1 MVKFF
6 VTICLMLLLG
16 ITPAM
21 AMPEIMTTEQI
32 KPGMQGYAETMVQGN
47 QKVRFNVEIMG
58 VVNNGGG
65 SYKQILAR
73 AYGDLIDDTNGVI
86 HGMSGSP
93 VYVDGKLIGAV
104 ARSVGQDV
112 LPYKF
117 YITPV
122 EEMMKIWQ
130 MPDPLS
136 TINKSGVKPVGILTL
151 EEYEKQRETYDEDV
165 DKEVEKYKS
174 KILST
179 PEGETREKGKAQKRL
194 EEILSDFEVKDG
206 EAEKL
211 QDDLAQN
218 TDTENPDEPATED
231 EAVKDD
237 AEEAAETADDG
248 SEKETAQAE
257 VIVEE
262 NEPEPESDTEVSETE
277 AAVKGDEADKED
289 KDKEEKDKAASA
301 ETDTANS
308 EKIIAAL
315 QNAGMKEKANEDI
328 SISKFILDSIAKQRE
343 MNKNSYSAPADVYVS
358 GFTGSS
364 FNFLKEAMAGD
375 NMVPYQGSVFVG
387 DGVGTS
393 GSDIKTDA
401 VLHEGDAVGVVM
413 AYGDFFAGGTGTVTA
428 VNGDKILAFGHP
440 MTYKG
445 NVNYFLTEADVI
457 GTAGGILNGVKVS
470 SFGKIIGR
478 VNQDRFS
485 GVSGILHQYPASVP
499 IRVFVKD
506 KNLGREEEYA
516 AKIAYDEDIIPALAA
531 SIVYASMERTAD
543 RSGYGTA
550 NVKFA
555 IKTDEVPEGV
565 FEREN
570 MFYDAKDVG
579 QFVVGELTQAVYF
592 LCTNMDKPSNIFD
605 IRVDVDYTSNRNTAS
620 IVSAIPDKEKVKPGE
635 TVVFK
640 VMIKPYRKEAETV
653 EIPYVVPK
661 TQKEGT
667 MAFEVKGGGFVQ
679 LAEVLQSGLV
689 INPQEAGQMST
700 ADRLN
705 DLKNLNKNNEIVI
718 TPTVDIQSE
727 QDQSKAIA
735 DAVKLSEEL
744 SKMSKKEREELNK
757 NRETKVATKYVIDNF
772 VQTSIEVE
780 KD

>member
-1 MVKFF
+1 
-6 VTICLMLLLG
+6 MLLLG

-136 TINKSGVKPVGILTL
+136 TINKSGVKPVGVLTL

-218 TDTENPDEPATED
+218 TDTENPDETATEN

-237 AEEAAETADDG
+237 AEEAAETADNG

-277 AAVKGDEADKED
+277 VAVKGDEADKED

-457 GTAGGILNGVKVS
+457 GTAGGIFKRRE
-470 SFGKIIGR
+470 GKLVRQDYRQSKSGPFFRRIGY
-478 VNQDRFS
+478 FAP
-485 GVSGILHQYPASVP
+485 VSGFRAYPR
-499 IRVFVKD
+499 IR
-506 KNLGREEEYA
+506 
-516 AKIAYDEDIIPALAA
+516 
-531 SIVYASMERTAD
+531 
-543 RSGYGTA
+543 
-550 NVKFA
+550 
-555 IKTDEVPEGV
+555 EG
-565 FEREN
+565 
-570 MFYDAKDVG
+570 
-579 QFVVGELTQAVYF
+579 
-592 LCTNMDKPSNIFD
+592 
-605 IRVDVDYTSNRNTAS
+605 
-620 IVSAIPDKEKVKPGE
+620 
-635 TVVFK
+635 
-640 VMIKPYRKEAETV
+640 
-653 EIPYVVPK
+653 
-661 TQKEGT
+661 
-667 MAFEVKGGGFVQ
+667 
-679 LAEVLQSGLV
+679 
-689 INPQEAGQMST
+689 
-700 ADRLN
+700 
-705 DLKNLNKNNEIVI
+705 
-718 TPTVDIQSE
+718 
-727 QDQSKAIA
+727 
-735 DAVKLSEEL
+735 
-744 SKMSKKEREELNK
+744 
-757 NRETKVATKYVIDNF
+757 
-772 VQTSIEVE
+772 
-780 KD
+780 

>member
-136 TINKSGVKPVGILTL
+136 TINKSDVKPVGILTL

-237 AEEAAETADDG
+237 AEEADETADDG

-289 KDKEEKDKAASA
+289 KDKEEKDKAASP

-506 KNLGREEEYA
+506 KNLGREQEYA

>member
-136 TINKSGVKPVGILTL
+136 TINKSGVKPVGVLTL

-237 AEEAAETADDG
+237 AEEADETADDG

-506 KNLGREEEYA
+506 KNLGREQEYA

>member
-1 MVKFF
+1 
-6 VTICLMLLLG
+6 
-16 ITPAM
+16 M

-32 KPGMQGYAETMVQGN
+32 RPGMQGYAETMVQGN

-136 TINKSGVKPVGILTL
+136 TINKSGVKPVKVLTL
-151 EEYEKQRETYDEDV
+151 DEYEKQQETYDEDV

-194 EEILSDFEVKDG
+194 EEILGEFEVKDG

-211 QDDLAQN
+211 QQEVDKATNSDN
-218 TDTENPDEPATED
+218 EN
-231 EAVKDD
+231 
-237 AEEAAETADDG
+237 
-248 SEKETAQAE
+248 ETAQAE
-257 VIVEE
+257 VVVEE
-262 NEPEPESDTEVSETE
+262 NETEKEQKTEASETE
-277 AAVKGDEADKED
+277 TAVKDDKQNDETADAKTN
-289 KDKEEKDKAASA
+289 AN
-301 ETDTANS
+301 NS
-308 EKIIAAL
+308 EKIVAAFK
-315 QNAGMKEKANEDI
+315 NAGLKEKADEDI
-328 SISKFILDSIAKQRE
+328 SISKFILDSIAKQHE
-343 MNKNSYSAPADVYVS
+343 MDKNSYGMPADVYVS
-358 GFTGSS
+358 GFTGNS
-364 FNFLKEAMAGD
+364 FNFLKESMAGN

-387 DGVGTS
+387 DAVGGT
-393 GSDIKTDA
+393 GSDINPDA
-401 VLHEGDAVGVVM
+401 VLKEGDAVGVVM

-428 VNGDKILAFGHP
+428 VNGDRILAFGHP

-445 NVNYFLTEADVI
+445 NVNYFMTEADVI

-506 KNLGREEEYA
+506 KNLGREQEYA
-516 AKIAYDEDIIPALAA
+516 AKIAYDEDIIPALSA

-550 NVKFA
+550 NVKFT
-555 IKTDEVPEGV
+555 IKTDEMPDGV

-605 IRVDVDYTSNRNTAS
+605 IKVDVDYTSNRNTAS

-640 VMIKPYRKEAETV
+640 VMIKPYRKEVETI

-744 SKMSKKEREELNK
+744 SKMSKKERDELNK

>member
-122 EEMMKIWQ
+122 EEMRKIWQ

-136 TINKSGVKPVGILTL
+136 TINKSGVKPVGVLTL

-218 TDTENPDEPATED
+218 TDTENTDEPATED

-248 SEKETAQAE
+248 NEKETAQAE

>member
-136 TINKSGVKPVGILTL
+136 TINKSGVKPVGVLTL

-218 TDTENPDEPATED
+218 TDTENPDETATED

-550 NVKFA
+550 NVNFS

>member
-1 MVKFF
+1 
-6 VTICLMLLLG
+6 MLLLG

-136 TINKSGVKPVGILTL
+136 TINKSGVKPVGVLTL

-179 PEGETREKGKAQKRL
+179 PEGETREKGKAQKCL

-218 TDTENPDEPATED
+218 TDTENPDETATED

-506 KNLGREEEYA
+506 KNLGREQEYA

>member
-277 AAVKGDEADKED
+277 ATVKGDEADKED

-727 QDQSKAIA
+727 QDQSEAIA

>member
-136 TINKSGVKPVGILTL
+136 TINKSGVKPVGVLTL

-218 TDTENPDEPATED
+218 TDTENPDETATEN

-237 AEEAAETADDG
+237 AEEAAETADNG

-301 ETDTANS
+301 ETDIANS

-550 NVKFA
+550 NVNFS

>member
-506 KNLGREEEYA
+506 KNLGREQEYA

-744 SKMSKKEREELNK
+744 SKMSKKERE
-757 NRETKVATKYVIDNF
+757 
-772 VQTSIEVE
+772 
-780 KD
+780 

>member
-136 TINKSGVKPVGILTL
+136 TINKSGVKPVGVLTL

-237 AEEAAETADDG
+237 AEEAVETADDG

-550 NVKFA
+550 NVNFS

>member
-136 TINKSGVKPVGILTL
+136 TINKSGVKPVGVLTL

-218 TDTENPDEPATED
+218 TDMENPDEPATED

-248 SEKETAQAE
+248 NEKETAQAE

-550 NVKFA
+550 NVNFS

>member
-136 TINKSGVKPVGILTL
+136 TINKSGVKPVGVLTL

-179 PEGETREKGKAQKRL
+179 PEGETREKGKAQKCL

-218 TDTENPDEPATED
+218 TDTENPDETVTED

-248 SEKETAQAE
+248 NEKETAQAE

-506 KNLGREEEYA
+506 KNLGREQEYA

>member
-136 TINKSGVKPVGILTL
+136 TINKSGVKPVGVLTL

-301 ETDTANS
+301 ETDTDNN

-364 FNFLKEAMAGD
+364 SNFLKEAMAGD

>member
-1 MVKFF
+1 
-6 VTICLMLLLG
+6 MLLLG

-237 AEEAAETADDG
+237 AEEADETADDG

-289 KDKEEKDKAASA
+289 KDKEEKDKAASP

-308 EKIIAAL
+308 EKIIVAL

-413 AYGDFFAGGTGTVTA
+413 AYGDFFAGGTGTV
-428 VNGDKILAFGHP
+428 KSPIYESGHRRR
-440 MTYKG
+440 TQG
-445 NVNYFLTEADVI
+445 
-457 GTAGGILNGVKVS
+457 S
-470 SFGKIIGR
+470 S
-478 VNQDRFS
+478 
-485 GVSGILHQYPASVP
+485 
-499 IRVFVKD
+499 
-506 KNLGREEEYA
+506 REQA
-516 AKIAYDEDIIPALAA
+516 
-531 SIVYASMERTAD
+531 R
-543 RSGYGTA
+543 
-550 NVKFA
+550 
-555 IKTDEVPEGV
+555 
-565 FEREN
+565 
-570 MFYDAKDVG
+570 G
-579 QFVVGELTQAVYF
+579 QEVGEAAQTQGARGRS
-592 LCTNMDKPSNIFD
+592 P
-605 IRVDVDYTSNRNTAS
+605 
-620 IVSAIPDKEKVKPGE
+620 
-635 TVVFK
+635 
-640 VMIKPYRKEAETV
+640 
-653 EIPYVVPK
+653 
-661 TQKEGT
+661 
-667 MAFEVKGGGFVQ
+667 
-679 LAEVLQSGLV
+679 
-689 INPQEAGQMST
+689 
-700 ADRLN
+700 
-705 DLKNLNKNNEIVI
+705 
-718 TPTVDIQSE
+718 
-727 QDQSKAIA
+727 
-735 DAVKLSEEL
+735 
-744 SKMSKKEREELNK
+744 
-757 NRETKVATKYVIDNF
+757 
-772 VQTSIEVE
+772 
-780 KD
+780 

>member
-16 ITPAM
+16 ISPAL

-32 KPGMQGYAETMVQGN
+32 KPGMQGYAETMIQGN
-47 QKVRFNVEIMG
+47 QKVRFNVDIMG

-117 YITPV
+117 YITPI

-136 TINKSGVKPVGILTL
+136 TINKSGVKSVDVPTL
-151 EEYEKQRETYDEDV
+151 EEYEKQQETYDEDV

-174 KILST
+174 EILAT

-206 EAEKL
+206 EAEELKEDLATETENSTEAVENAKTEETQQEKTDEVEEDKL
-211 QDDLAQN
+211 QD
-218 TDTENPDEPATED
+218 
-231 EAVKDD
+231 
-237 AEEAAETADDG
+237 EEVNA
-248 SEKETAQAE
+248 KET
-257 VIVEE
+257 EE
-262 NEPEPESDTEVSETE
+262 ISETE
-277 AAVKGDEADKED
+277 PTQTEDNVEQQEKTDETEADV
-289 KDKEEKDKAASA
+289 KEEKKATEIEDEKA
-301 ETDTANS
+301 DIKKS
-308 EKIIAAL
+308 EEIIKTL
-315 QNAGMKEKANEDI
+315 KDIDNAGMKEKAVEDI
-328 SISKFILDSIAKQRE
+328 SISKFILDSIAKQHE
-343 MNKNSYSAPADVYVS
+343 MNKNNYNTPVDMYVS
-358 GFTGSS
+358 GFSGNA
-364 FNFLKEAMAGD
+364 FNFLKENLASD
-375 NMVPYQGSVFVG
+375 NIIPYQGSVFVG
-387 DGVGTS
+387 DAVGTS
-393 GSDIKTDA
+393 GSDINPNA
-401 VLHEGDAVGVVM
+401 VLKEGDAVGVVM

-428 VNGDKILAFGHP
+428 VDGDRILAFGHP
-440 MTYKG
+440 MSYKG

-457 GTAGGILNGVKVS
+457 GTAGGILNGIKVS

-499 IRVFVKD
+499 IRVFVND
-506 KNLGREEEYA
+506 KNLGREQEYA

-605 IRVDVDYTSNRNTAS
+605 IKVDVNYTSNRNTAS

-635 TVVFK
+635 TVTFK
-640 VMIKPYRKEAETV
+640 VMIKPYRKEVETI

-689 INPQEAGQMST
+689 INPQEAGQLST

-718 TPTVDIQSE
+718 TPTVDIQNE
-727 QDQSKAIA
+727 KDQSKAIA

-744 SKMSKKEREELNK
+744 SKMSKKEREALNK
-757 NRETKVATKYVIDNF
+757 NRETKVSTKYVIDNF
-772 VQTSIEVE
+772 VQTSVEVE

>member
-136 TINKSGVKPVGILTL
+136 TINKSGVKPVGVLTL

-218 TDTENPDEPATED
+218 TDTENPDELATED

-550 NVKFA
+550 NVNFS

>member
-136 TINKSGVKPVGILTL
+136 TINKSGVKPVGVLTL

-262 NEPEPESDTEVSETE
+262 NEPKPESDTEVSETE

-289 KDKEEKDKAASA
+289 KDKEEKDKAASP

-343 MNKNSYSAPADVYVS
+343 INKNSYSAPADVYVS

-506 KNLGREEEYA
+506 KNLGREQEYA

>member
-136 TINKSGVKPVGILTL
+136 TINKSGVKPVGVLTL

-218 TDTENPDEPATED
+218 TDTENPDETATED

-289 KDKEEKDKAASA
+289 KDKEEKDKAASP

-506 KNLGREEEYA
+506 KNLGREQEYA

>member
-136 TINKSGVKPVGILTL
+136 TINKSGVKPVGVLTL

-506 KNLGREEEYA
+506 KNLGREQEYA

-543 RSGYGTA
+543 RSSYGTA
-550 NVKFA
+550 NVNFS

>member
-136 TINKSGVKPVGILTL
+136 TINKSGVKPVGVLTL

-218 TDTENPDEPATED
+218 TDTENPDETATED

-343 MNKNSYSAPADVYVS
+343 INKNSYSAPADVYVS

>member
-136 TINKSGVKPVGILTL
+136 TINKSGVKPVGVLTL

-218 TDTENPDEPATED
+218 TDTENPDETATED

-550 NVKFA
+550 NVNFS

-735 DAVKLSEEL
+735 DAVKLSEKL

>member
-136 TINKSGVKPVGILTL
+136 TINKSGVKPVGVLTL

-277 AAVKGDEADKED
+277 ATVKGDEADKED

-506 KNLGREEEYA
+506 KNLGREQEYA

>member
-136 TINKSGVKPVGILTL
+136 TINKSGVKPVGVLTL

-218 TDTENPDEPATED
+218 TDTENPDETATED

-506 KNLGREEEYA
+506 KNLGREQEYA

>member
-136 TINKSGVKPVGILTL
+136 TINKSGVKPVGVLTL

-550 NVKFA
+550 NVNFS

>member
-1 MVKFF
+1 
-6 VTICLMLLLG
+6 MLLLG

>member
-136 TINKSGVKPVGILTL
+136 TINKSGVKPVGVLTL

-277 AAVKGDEADKED
+277 ATVKGDEADKED
-289 KDKEEKDKAASA
+289 KDKAASA

>member
-277 AAVKGDEADKED
+277 ATVKGDEADKED

-506 KNLGREEEYA
+506 KNLGREQEYA

>member
-136 TINKSGVKPVGILTL
+136 TINKSGVKPVGVLTL

-401 VLHEGDAVGVVM
+401 VLHEGEAVGVVM

>member
-136 TINKSGVKPVGILTL
+136 TINKSGVKPVGVLTL

-506 KNLGREEEYA
+506 KNLGREQEYA

-565 FEREN
+565 FERDN

>member
-47 QKVRFNVEIMG
+47 QKARFNVEIMG

-136 TINKSGVKPVGILTL
+136 TINKSGVKPVGVLTV

-218 TDTENPDEPATED
+218 TDTENPDETATED

-315 QNAGMKEKANEDI
+315 QNAGIKEKANEDI

-506 KNLGREEEYA
+506 KNLGREQEYA

>member
-136 TINKSGVKPVGILTL
+136 TINKSGVKPVGVLTL

-218 TDTENPDEPATED
+218 TDTENP
-231 EAVKDD
+231 
-237 AEEAAETADDG
+237 AETADDG

-506 KNLGREEEYA
+506 KNLGREQEYA

-531 SIVYASMERTAD
+531 SVVYASMERTAD

-735 DAVKLSEEL
+735 DAVKLSEKL

>member
-136 TINKSGVKPVGILTL
+136 TINKSGVKPVGVLTL

-277 AAVKGDEADKED
+277 VAVKGDEADKED

-328 SISKFILDSIAKQRE
+328 SISKFILDSIAKRRE

-506 KNLGREEEYA
+506 KNLGREQEYA

-550 NVKFA
+550 NVNFS

>member
-136 TINKSGVKPVGILTL
+136 TINKSGVKPVGVLTL

-218 TDTENPDEPATED
+218 TDTENPD
-231 EAVKDD
+231 
-237 AEEAAETADDG
+237 ETADDG

>member
-136 TINKSGVKPVGILTL
+136 TINKSGVKPVGVLTL

-289 KDKEEKDKAASA
+289 KDKKEKDKAASA

-343 MNKNSYSAPADVYVS
+343 MNKNSYSAPADVYVA

-550 NVKFA
+550 NVNFS

>member
-136 TINKSGVKPVGILTL
+136 TINKSGVKPVGVLTL

-237 AEEAAETADDG
+237 AEEADETADDG

-277 AAVKGDEADKED
+277 AAIKGDEADKED
-289 KDKEEKDKAASA
+289 KDKKEKDKAASP

-550 NVKFA
+550 NVNFS

>member
-136 TINKSGVKPVGILTL
+136 TINKSGVKPVGVLTL

-194 EEILSDFEVKDG
+194 EEILSDFEVKDR

-277 AAVKGDEADKED
+277 ATVKGDEADKED